1 MKLSVVSTLYKSKV
15 FLDEFLVEI
24 EKAIKFINIEDYELI
39 FVNDGSP
46 DDSLEHLISL
56 MQTNAHIKIIDLSR
70 NFGHH
75 YAAYAGLKYAK
86 GELTFL
92 IDCDLEVSPN
102 VLSDFYLEMNDSGV
116 DVVYGVQKAR
126 KGGLLEK
133 YLGGL
138 FWSVFNYM
146 SDIKVPKNVLTE
158 RLMNRNYLDSL
169 LSLEEKNLFFA
180 GNMYWVGY
188 NQKPLLIDKKQRSG
202 KSTYG
207 LKRRVNLL
215 IESITSFSDKPL
227 RILFF
232 MGVCITS
239 ISVLAILIQLVR
251 KLITPDLILQGF
263 TTLYILIL
271 LSLGIIISA
280 IGLMSIYM
288 SKVFKETKAR
298 PLYIVKQI
306 IKKKDD

>member
-46 DDSLEHLISL
+46 DDSLEHLINL

-188 NQKPLLIDKKQRSG
+188 NQKPLVIEKKQRSG

-239 ISVLAILIQLVR
+239 ISVLAIVIQLVR